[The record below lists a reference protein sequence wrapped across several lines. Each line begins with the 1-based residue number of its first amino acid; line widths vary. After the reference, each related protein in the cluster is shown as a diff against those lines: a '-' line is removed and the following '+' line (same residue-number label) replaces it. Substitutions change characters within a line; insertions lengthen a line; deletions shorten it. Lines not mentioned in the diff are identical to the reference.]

1 MSVKDSSTLDIRE
14 LGSCLFL
21 RRPSHKGVELWVKYL
36 KCLKPLDDLMTKS
49 IEEERL

>member
-1 MSVKDSSTLDIRE
+1 M
-14 LGSCLFL
+14 
-21 RRPSHKGVELWVKYL
+21 YL